1 MQLFKSI
8 RKTQLTTVSLLL
20 LFISGVTYADPIG
33 DIVEST
39 GIGKIVRNNE
49 ETTHSVGYGIELY
62 DVAETVNG
70 RMKIEFLDE
79 EELDLIEHTE
89 VYIDEVYYDPNPSLS
104 KMSLR
109 MVQGTAR
116 FASGKGNKIK
126 KANIDISTPTAQI
139 AINGTDFTTT
149 IDELGRT
156 LVILLPDEDGVT
168 PSGEI
173 VVSNEGGSVTLNQA
187 YQATMVSTVET
198 PPTGSVVINN
208 LTTGMIDNMFIVS
221 PPQEVA
227 EAVEEQARDDMN
239 DDQGVLDVDFLEFNE
254 LEKDYDDYAE
264 DPDYDARG
272 NRLDIDYLDVDFL
285 TDVLDVV
292 EALTKTTAKFT
303 DRQQVTG
310 GVRLDGAQF
319 AFNKAS
325 QFNIFEED
333 GNLVFYREV
342 NGIIEIIIATA
353 RTRFACLKFINN
365 ESANDNCHALLHGE
379 PGILF
384 AKVSEK

>member
-1 MQLFKSI
+1 MQLFRSL
-8 RKTQLTTVSLLL
+8 RKTQLTILST
-20 LFISGVTYADPIG
+20 LFISGVLHAQDPIG

-39 GIGKIVRNNE
+39 GIGQILRNN
-49 ETTHSVGYGIELY
+49 SVVENNVGSNIQLY

-70 RMKIEFLDE
+70 RMKIEFLDD

-173 VVSNEGGSVTLNQA
+173 VVSNEGGEVVLNQA
-187 YQATMVSTVET
+187 FQATMVSTIET
-198 PPTGSVVINN
+198 PPTGAVVINN
-208 LTTGMIDNMFIVS
+208 LTTSMIDNMFIVS
-221 PPQEVA
+221 PPQEVKQ
-227 EAVEEQARDDMN
+227 AVEEQVRDDMN
-239 DDQGVLDVDFLEFNE
+239 DDQGILDVDFLEFDG
-254 LEKDYDDYAE
+254 LEGDIDTYSE
-264 DPDYDARG
+264 G
-272 NRLDIDYLDVDFL
+272 ETLEEQSRLDIDYLDVDFL
-285 TDVLDVV
+285 TNVLDVV
-292 EALTKTTAKFT
+292 EELIKTTAKLQ
-303 DRQQVTG
+303 DQQASSG
-310 GVRLDGAQF
+310 GGGTARLVGAQF
-319 AFNKAS
+319 GFNKDS
-325 QFNIFEED
+325 QFNVFEED
-333 GNLVFYREV
+333 GNLVFFRSV
-342 NGIIEIIIATA
+342 NGVIEIVIQNGNSGFMDLRVGDYEGVIEFGGGDPAIQI
-353 RTRFACLKFINN
+353 FINQN
-365 ESANDNCHALLHGE
+365 N
-379 PGILF
+379 
-384 AKVSEK
+384 

>member
-1 MQLFKSI
+1 MQLFRSL
-8 RKTQLTTVSLLL
+8 RKTQLTILST
-20 LFISGVTYADPIG
+20 LFISGVLHAQDPIG

-39 GIGKIVRNNE
+39 GIGQILRNN
-49 ETTHSVGYGIELY
+49 SVVENNVGSNIQLY

-156 LVILLPDEDGVT
+156 LVILLPDADGIT

-173 VVSNEGGSVTLNQA
+173 VVSNEGGEVVLNQA
-187 YQATMVSTVET
+187 FQATMVSTIET
-198 PPTGSVVINN
+198 PPTGAVVINN
-208 LTTGMIDNMFIVS
+208 LTTSMIDNMFIVS
-221 PPQEVA
+221 PPQEVKQ
-227 EAVEEQARDDMN
+227 AVEEQVRDDMN
-239 DDQGVLDVDFLEFNE
+239 DDQGILDVDFLEFDGLDGDIDTYSE
-254 LEKDYDDYAE
+254 GETLEE
-264 DPDYDARG
+264 QS
-272 NRLDIDYLDVDFL
+272 RLDIDYLDVDFL
-285 TDVLDVV
+285 TNVLDVV
-292 EALTKTTAKFT
+292 EELIKTTAKLQ
-303 DRQQVTG
+303 DRQAQGSG
-310 GVRLDGAQF
+310 GGTARLVGAQF
-319 AFNKAS
+319 GFNKDS
-325 QFNIFEED
+325 QFNVFEED
-333 GNLVFYREV
+333 GNLVFFRSV
-342 NGIIEIIIATA
+342 NGVIEIVIQNGNSGFMDLRVGDYEGVIEFGGGDPAIQI
-353 RTRFACLKFINN
+353 FINQN
-365 ESANDNCHALLHGE
+365 N
-379 PGILF
+379 
-384 AKVSEK
+384 

>member
-8 RKTQLTTVSLLL
+8 RKTQLTIVSLL
-20 LFISGVTYADPIG
+20 LFISGVTFADPIG

-39 GIGKIVRNNE
+39 GIGQIVRNNE
-49 ETTHSVGYGIELY
+49 TIPHSVGYGVELY
-62 DVAETVNG
+62 DSAETVNG
-70 RMKIEFLDE
+70 RMKIQFLDKE
-79 EELDLIEHTE
+79 FLDLIEHTL
-89 VYIDEVYYDPNPSLS
+89 VFIDEVYYDPNPSLS

-116 FASGKGNKIK
+116 FASGQGQKIK

-187 YQATMVSTVET
+187 YQATMVSTIET
-198 PPTGSVVINN
+198 PPTSSVVINN
-208 LTTGMIDNMFIVS
+208 LTTSMIDNMFIVA
-221 PPQEVA
+221 PPTEVQ
-227 EAVEEQARDDMN
+227 EAVEEQAREDMN
-239 DDQGVLDVDFLEFNE
+239 DDSGVLDVDFLEFNE

-272 NRLDIDYLDVDFL
+272 GRLDIDFLDVEFL
-285 TDVLDVV
+285 VDVLDVV
-292 EALTKTTAKFT
+292 EELTRTTASLADKQAT
-303 DRQQVTG
+303 TG
-310 GVRLDGAQF
+310 GVNLQGAVF
-319 AFNKAS
+319 GFNKDS
-325 QFNIFEED
+325 QYNIFEED
-333 GNLVFYREV
+333 GKLVFFRDV
-342 NGIIEIIIATA
+342 NGIIEIIIANGNSGFID
-353 RTRFACLKFINN
+353 TRVEGYEGIIEFGNGDPAIQIFINQSN
-365 ESANDNCHALLHGE
+365 
-379 PGILF
+379 
-384 AKVSEK
+384 

>member
-8 RKTQLTTVSLLL
+8 RKTQLTIVSLL
-20 LFISGVTYADPIG
+20 LFISGVGFADPIG

-39 GIGKIVRNNE
+39 GIGQIVRNNE
-49 ETTHSVGYGIELY
+49 TIPHSVGYGVELY
-62 DVAETVNG
+62 DSAETVNG
-70 RMKIEFLDE
+70 RMKIQFLDKE
-79 EELDLIEHTE
+79 FLDLIEHTL
-89 VYIDEVYYDPNPSLS
+89 VFIDEVYYDPNPSLS

-116 FASGKGNKIK
+116 FASGQGQKIK

-187 YQATMVSTVET
+187 YQATMVSTIET
-198 PPTGSVVINN
+198 PPTSSVVINN
-208 LTTGMIDNMFIVS
+208 LTTSMIDNMFIVA
-221 PPQEVA
+221 PPTEVA
-227 EAVEEQARDDMN
+227 EAVEEQAREDMN
-239 DDQGVLDVDFLEFNE
+239 DDSGVLDVDFLEFNE
-254 LEKDYDDYAE
+254 LEKDYDDYAN

-272 NRLDIDYLDVDFL
+272 NRLDIDFLDVDFL

-292 EALTKTTAKFT
+292 EELTRTTASLADKQAT
-303 DRQQVTG
+303 TG
-310 GVRLDGAQF
+310 GVNLQGAVF
-319 AFNKAS
+319 GFNKDS
-325 QFNIFEED
+325 QYNIFEED
-333 GNLVFYREV
+333 GNLVFFREV
-342 NGIIEIIIATA
+342 NGVIEIIIANGNSGFIDTNVEGYQGIIEFGNGDPA
-353 RTRFACLKFINN
+353 IQIFINQSN
-365 ESANDNCHALLHGE
+365 
-379 PGILF
+379 
-384 AKVSEK
+384 

>member
-8 RKTQLTTVSLLL
+8 RKTQLTILST
-20 LFISGVTYADPIG
+20 LFISGVLQAQDPIG

-39 GIGKIVRNNE
+39 GIGQILRSNTVVENN
-49 ETTHSVGYGIELY
+49 VGTNIELY

-70 RMKIEFLDE
+70 RMKIEFLDA

-156 LVILLPDEDGVT
+156 LVILLPDADGIT

-173 VVSNEGGSVTLNQA
+173 VVSNEGGEVVLNQA
-187 YQATMVSTVET
+187 FQATMVSTIET
-198 PPTGSVVINN
+198 PPTGAVVINN
-208 LTTGMIDNMFIVS
+208 LTTSMIDNMFIVS
-221 PPQEVA
+221 PPSEVKQ
-227 EAVEEQARDDMN
+227 AVEDQVRDDMN
-239 DDQGVLDVDFLEFNE
+239 DDQGILDVDFLEFDGLDGDIDTYTE
-254 LEKDYDDYAE
+254 GETLEE
-264 DPDYDARG
+264 TS
-272 NRLDIDYLDVDFL
+272 RLDIDYLDVDFL
-285 TDVLDVV
+285 TNVLDVV
-292 EALTKTTAKFT
+292 EALIKTTAKLQ
-303 DRQQVTG
+303 DQQAGTVG
-310 GVRLDGAQF
+310 GTQRLVGANYG
-319 AFNKAS
+319 FNKDS

-333 GNLVFYREV
+333 GNLVFFRSV
-342 NGIIEIIIATA
+342 NGIIEIIIQNGNSGFLDVRVGEYEGVIEFGGGDPAIQI
-353 RTRFACLKFINN
+353 FINQN
-365 ESANDNCHALLHGE
+365 N
-379 PGILF
+379 
-384 AKVSEK
+384 

>member
-8 RKTQLTTVSLLL
+8 RKTQLTILST
-20 LFISGVTYADPIG
+20 LFISGVLQAQDPIG

-39 GIGKIVRNNE
+39 GIGQILRSNTVVENN
-49 ETTHSVGYGIELY
+49 VGTNIELY

-70 RMKIEFLDE
+70 RMKIEFLDA

-156 LVILLPDEDGVT
+156 LVILLPDADGVT

-173 VVSNEGGSVTLNQA
+173 VVSNEGGEVVLNQA
-187 YQATMVSTVET
+187 FQATMVSTIET
-198 PPTGSVVINN
+198 PPTGAVVINN
-208 LTTGMIDNMFIVS
+208 LTTSMIDNMFIVS
-221 PPQEVA
+221 PPQEVKQ
-227 EAVEEQARDDMN
+227 AVEEQVRDDMN
-239 DDQGVLDVDFLEFNE
+239 DDQGILDVDFLEFDGLDGDIDTYTE
-254 LEKDYDDYAE
+254 GETLEE
-264 DPDYDARG
+264 TS
-272 NRLDIDYLDVDFL
+272 RLDIDYLDVDFL
-285 TDVLDVV
+285 TNVLDVV
-292 EALTKTTAKFT
+292 EALIKTTAKLQ
-303 DRQQVTG
+303 DQQAGTVG
-310 GVRLDGAQF
+310 GTQRLVGANYG
-319 AFNKAS
+319 FNKDS

-333 GNLVFYREV
+333 GNLVFFRSV
-342 NGIIEIIIATA
+342 NGIIEIIIQNGNSGFLDVRVGEYEGVIEFGGGDPAIQI
-353 RTRFACLKFINN
+353 FINQN
-365 ESANDNCHALLHGE
+365 N
-379 PGILF
+379 
-384 AKVSEK
+384 

>member
-8 RKTQLTTVSLLL
+8 RKTQLTILST
-20 LFISGVTYADPIG
+20 LFISGVLQAQDPIG

-39 GIGKIVRNNE
+39 GIGQILRSNTVVENN
-49 ETTHSVGYGIELY
+49 VGTNIELY

-70 RMKIEFLDE
+70 RMKIEFLDA

-116 FASGKGNKIK
+116 FASGNGQRIK

-156 LVILLPDEDGVT
+156 LVILLPDADGVT

-173 VVSNEGGSVTLNQA
+173 VVSNEGGEVVLNQA
-187 YQATMVSTVET
+187 FQATMVSTIET
-198 PPTGSVVINN
+198 PPTRSVVINN
-208 LTTGMIDNMFIVS
+208 LTTSMIDNMFIVA
-221 PPQEVA
+221 PPQEVR
-227 EAVEEQARDDMN
+227 EAVEEQVRDDTN
-239 DDQGVLDVDFLEFNE
+239 QDQGILDVDFLEFNE
-254 LEKDYDDYAE
+254 LEGDIDTYTEGETLD
-264 DPDYDARG
+264 G
-272 NRLDIDYLDVDFL
+272 TSRLDIDYLDVDFL

-292 EALTKTTAKFT
+292 EELVKTTAKLQDAQASAGSGT
-303 DRQQVTG
+303 VQLQ
-310 GVRLDGAQF
+310 GATF
-319 AFNKAS
+319 GFNKDS

-342 NGIIEIIIATA
+342 NGVIEIIIQNGNSGFIDL
-353 RTRFACLKFINN
+353 RVGEYEGIIQFGNDPSIEIFINQN
-365 ESANDNCHALLHGE
+365 N
-379 PGILF
+379 
-384 AKVSEK
+384 

>member
-8 RKTQLTTVSLLL
+8 RKTQLTILSLL
-20 LFISGVTYADPIG
+20 LFISGVGFADPIG

-39 GIGKIVRNNE
+39 GIGQILRNGE
-49 ETTHSVGYGIELY
+49 STPHSIGYAIELY
-62 DVAETVNG
+62 DEAETING
-70 RMKIEFLDE
+70 RMKIEFLDA
-79 EELDLIEHTE
+79 EELDLIEHTL

-126 KANIDISTPTAQI
+126 KANIDITTPTAQI

-187 YQATMVSTVET
+187 YQATMVSTIET

-208 LTTGMIDNMFIVS
+208 LTTSMIDNMFIVS
-221 PPQEVA
+221 PPQEVQ
-227 EAVEEQARDDMN
+227 EAVEEQAREDMN

-264 DPDYDARG
+264 DPNYDARG

-292 EALTKTTAKFT
+292 EELTKTTAKFT

-310 GVRLDGAQF
+310 GVRLDGAVF
-319 AFNKAS
+319 GFNKDS
-325 QFNIFEED
+325 QFNVFEED
-333 GNLVFYREV
+333 GNLVFFREV
-342 NGIIEIIIATA
+342 NGVIEIIIQNGNSGFIDA
-353 RTRFACLKFINN
+353 RVEGYEGIIEFGNGDPAIQIFINQSN
-365 ESANDNCHALLHGE
+365 
-379 PGILF
+379 
-384 AKVSEK
+384 

>member
-8 RKTQLTTVSLLL
+8 RKTQLTILST
-20 LFISGVTYADPIG
+20 LFISGVLQAQDPIG

-39 GIGKIVRNNE
+39 GIGQILRSNTVVENN
-49 ETTHSVGYGIELY
+49 VGTNIELY

-70 RMKIEFLDE
+70 RMKIEFLDA

-116 FASGKGNKIK
+116 FASGNGQRIK

-156 LVILLPDEDGVT
+156 LVILLPDADGVT

-173 VVSNEGGSVTLNQA
+173 VVSNEGGEVVLNQA
-187 YQATMVSTVET
+187 FQATMVSTIET
-198 PPTGSVVINN
+198 PPTGAVVINN
-208 LTTGMIDNMFIVS
+208 LTTSMIDNMFIVS
-221 PPQEVA
+221 PPQEVKQ
-227 EAVEEQARDDMN
+227 AVEEQVRDDMN
-239 DDQGVLDVDFLEFNE
+239 DDQGILDVDFLEFDGLDGDIDTYTE
-254 LEKDYDDYAE
+254 GETLEE
-264 DPDYDARG
+264 TS
-272 NRLDIDYLDVDFL
+272 RLDIDYLDVDFL
-285 TDVLDVV
+285 TNVLDVV
-292 EALTKTTAKFT
+292 EALIKTTAKLQ
-303 DRQQVTG
+303 DQQAGTVG
-310 GVRLDGAQF
+310 GTQRIVGANYG
-319 AFNKAS
+319 FNKDS

-333 GNLVFYREV
+333 GNLVFFRSV
-342 NGIIEIIIATA
+342 NGTIEIIIQNGNSGFLDLRVGDYEGVIEFGSGDSAIQI
-353 RTRFACLKFINN
+353 FINQN
-365 ESANDNCHALLHGE
+365 N
-379 PGILF
+379 
-384 AKVSEK
+384 

>member
-1 MQLFKSI
+1 MQLFRSL
-8 RKTQLTTVSLLL
+8 RKTQLTILST
-20 LFISGVTYADPIG
+20 LFISGVLHAQDPIG

-39 GIGKIVRNNE
+39 GIGQILRNN
-49 ETTHSVGYGIELY
+49 SVVENNIGTNIELY

-70 RMKIEFLDE
+70 RMKIEFLDA

-156 LVILLPDEDGVT
+156 LVILLPDADGIT

-173 VVSNEGGSVTLNQA
+173 VVSNDGGEVVLNQA
-187 YQATMVSTVET
+187 FQATMVSTIET
-198 PPTGSVVINN
+198 PPTGAVVINN
-208 LTTGMIDNMFIVS
+208 LTTSMIDNMFIVS
-221 PPQEVA
+221 PPQEVKQ
-227 EAVEEQARDDMN
+227 AVEEQVRDDMN
-239 DDQGVLDVDFLEFNE
+239 DDQGILDVDFLEFDGLDGDIDTYSE
-254 LEKDYDDYAE
+254 GETLEE
-264 DPDYDARG
+264 TS
-272 NRLDIDYLDVDFL
+272 RLDIDYLDVDFL
-285 TDVLDVV
+285 TNVLDVV
-292 EALTKTTAKFT
+292 EALIKTTAKLQ
-303 DRQQVTG
+303 DQQAGTVG
-310 GVRLDGAQF
+310 GTQRLVGANYG
-319 AFNKAS
+319 FNKDS

-333 GNLVFYREV
+333 GNLVFFRSV
-342 NGIIEIIIATA
+342 NGIIEIIIQNGNSGFLDVRVGEYEGVIEFGGGDPAIQI
-353 RTRFACLKFINN
+353 FINQN
-365 ESANDNCHALLHGE
+365 N
-379 PGILF
+379 
-384 AKVSEK
+384 

>member
-1 MQLFKSI
+1 
-8 RKTQLTTVSLLL
+8 
-20 LFISGVTYADPIG
+20 LFISGVGFADPIG

-39 GIGKIVRNNE
+39 GIGQIVRNNE
-49 ETTHSVGYGIELY
+49 TIPHSVGYGVELY
-62 DVAETVNG
+62 DSAETVNG
-70 RMKIEFLDE
+70 RMKIQFLDKE
-79 EELDLIEHTE
+79 FLDLIEHTL
-89 VYIDEVYYDPNPSLS
+89 VFIDEVYYDPNPSLS

-116 FASGKGNKIK
+116 FASGQGQKIK

-187 YQATMVSTVET
+187 YQATMVSTIET

-208 LTTGMIDNMFIVS
+208 LTTSMIDNMFIVA
-221 PPQEVA
+221 PPTEVQ
-227 EAVEEQARDDMN
+227 EAVEEQAREDMN

-254 LEKDYDDYAE
+254 LEKDYDDYAN

-272 NRLDIDYLDVDFL
+272 SRLDIDFLDVDFL

-292 EALTKTTAKFT
+292 EELTRTTASLADKQAT
-303 DRQQVTG
+303 TG
-310 GVRLDGAQF
+310 GVNLQGAIF
-319 AFNKAS
+319 GFNKDS
-325 QFNIFEED
+325 QYNVFEED
-333 GNLVFYREV
+333 GNLVFFREV
-342 NGIIEIIIATA
+342 NGVIEIIIQNGNSGFID
-353 RTRFACLKFINN
+353 TRVEGYEGIIEFGNGDPAIQIFINQSN
-365 ESANDNCHALLHGE
+365 
-379 PGILF
+379 
-384 AKVSEK
+384 

>member
-1 MQLFKSI
+1 MQLFRSI
-8 RKTQLTTVSLLL
+8 RKTQLTILST
-20 LFISGVTYADPIG
+20 LFISGVLHAQDPIG

-39 GIGKIVRNNE
+39 GIGQILRNN
-49 ETTHSVGYGIELY
+49 SVVENNVGSNIQLY

-156 LVILLPDEDGVT
+156 LVILLPDADGIT

-173 VVSNEGGSVTLNQA
+173 VVSNEGGEVVLNQA
-187 YQATMVSTVET
+187 FQATMVSTIET
-198 PPTGSVVINN
+198 PPTGAVVINN
-208 LTTGMIDNMFIVS
+208 LTTSMIDNMFIVS
-221 PPQEVA
+221 PPQEVKQ
-227 EAVEEQARDDMN
+227 AVEEQVRDDMN
-239 DDQGVLDVDFLEFNE
+239 DDQGILDVDFLEFDG
-254 LEKDYDDYAE
+254 LEGDIDTYSE
-264 DPDYDARG
+264 G
-272 NRLDIDYLDVDFL
+272 ETLEEQSRLDIDYLDVDFL
-285 TDVLDVV
+285 TNVLDVV
-292 EALTKTTAKFT
+292 EELIKTTAKLQ
-303 DRQQVTG
+303 DQQASSG
-310 GVRLDGAQF
+310 GGGTARLVGAQF
-319 AFNKAS
+319 GFNKDS
-325 QFNIFEED
+325 QFNVFEED
-333 GNLVFYREV
+333 GNLVFFRSV
-342 NGIIEIIIATA
+342 NGVIEIVIQNGNSGFMDLRVGDYEGVIEFGGGDPAIQI
-353 RTRFACLKFINN
+353 FINQN
-365 ESANDNCHALLHGE
+365 N
-379 PGILF
+379 
-384 AKVSEK
+384 